1 MELFARAAH
10 EGLVKAQAIVLR
22 LHSALKISVSNL
34 VQESLRDWLFAG
46 ATSGSRISLED
57 LARQYLEETVPEIRL
72 DQPRM
77 LKGKQRALENYSL
90 SHQYTSPERQ
100 IDGFTRP
107 DERTASLLLAC
118 RANDVEKAKVCIKN
132 GADINRR
139 GVYGESPLHCAVF
152 CSIVAPSPLVMFL
165 IEGKADL
172 HHETHYEYP
181 ISQAQHF
188 CNSMPIHTTPVE
200 WAILKDD
207 EVLVRFLLEMD
218 SDLSHRPNL
227 QDIYVLQQD
236 TNA

>member
-1 MELFARAAH
+1 
-10 EGLVKAQAIVLR
+10 
-22 LHSALKISVSNL
+22 
-34 VQESLRDWLFAG
+34 
-46 ATSGSRISLED
+46 
-57 LARQYLEETVPEIRL
+57 
-72 DQPRM
+72 
-77 LKGKQRALENYSL
+77 
-90 SHQYTSPERQ
+90 
-100 IDGFTRP
+100 
-107 DERTASLLLAC
+107 
-118 RANDVEKAKVCIKN
+118 
-132 GADINRR
+132 
-139 GVYGESPLHCAVF
+139 
-152 CSIVAPSPLVMFL
+152 MFL